1 MKVALAGRSAPAVVR
16 SESSRPSATAR
27 PAPKPFQGQQLTI
40 ACHPLH
46 RLRSPLSPPPPPLPL
61 RLWPRQAAR
70 PEPPTH
76 LPGPAE
82 PHDSPKPRCGLQ
94 KEGGEGPC
102 IRPRSSVPTSSL
114 SSAPP
119 PTLRLRCAPPAV
131 PTPHTT
137 TALPRAAAVSATRP
151 ALTHKEKATGLN
163 MGKKEKSDTLHA
175 ARRVSA
181 PVLPPPSPERS
192 PQHRGAHWSR
202 VERELEPERA

>member
-61 RLWPRQAAR
+61 RLWPRQAGAPNPPPR
-70 PEPPTH
+70 P
-76 LPGPAE
+76 GGA
-82 PHDSPKPRCGLQ
+82 PRLSQ
-94 KEGGEGPC
+94 TPLRAPERRGEGPC

-163 MGKKEKSDTLHA
+163 TGKKEKSDTLHA

-202 VERELEPERA
+202 VERELEPERT